1 MAALMLRGTAHDS
14 TGQVF
19 SFKES
24 SERVTFTL
32 EGENSMVAESP
43 GVVRVARQVLSTIVI
58 STALQIPGV
67 VRMAQTSDQWSRL
80 LGREVP
86 RQGVTLSIKDN
97 TVTADL
103 YIVVASSVN
112 IVSVGSAVQEEVAS
126 AIEHMVGMQVREVN
140 VYIQD
145 VA

>member
-1 MAALMLRGTAHDS
+1 MI
-14 TGQVF
+14 
-19 SFKES
+19 
-24 SERVTFTL
+24 
-32 EGENSMVAESP
+32 AESL

-58 STALQIPGV
+58 NTALQIPGV
-67 VRMAQTSDQWSRL
+67 VRMAHRSDQWSRL
-80 LGREVP
+80 LGREIP
-86 RQGVTLSIKDN
+86 KQGVALTIKDN

-103 YIVVASSVN
+103 YIVVASNVN
-112 IVSVGSAVQEEVAS
+112 IVEVGTAVQEEVAS

>member
-1 MAALMLRGTAHDS
+1 MLRGTAHDS

-19 SFKES
+19 SFKGS
-24 SERVTFTL
+24 SERVAFTL